1 MDKKKRL
8 ILEQLVNLIPEL
20 GLNIEALSL
29 ASENAGLASHYWE
42 ILFPNGLKEVS
53 SSLEKFFDNLMMNQL
68 KSIKDPVRTH
78 QKIITALQYRIKLVP
93 QEVASK
99 LCVFYAMPNNYS
111 TAITNSWATCNKI
124 WHYANDKSMDFN
136 YYTKRALLMTAY
148 LPSIA
153 YYITDSSND
162 YHKTDYFITKVIE
175 KILNAAKLKQKIK
188 SIKLD
193 DIPIVRFFL

>member
-1 MDKKKRL
+1 KKL
-8 ILEQLVNLIPEL
+8 HQNYV
-20 GLNIEALSL
+20 
-29 ASENAGLASHYWE
+29 
-42 ILFPNGLKEVS
+42 
-53 SSLEKFFDNLMMNQL
+53 FFTL
-68 KSIKDPVRTH
+68 
-78 QKIITALQYRIKLVP
+78 
-93 QEVASK
+93 
-99 LCVFYAMPNNYS
+99 NNYS

-193 DIPIVRFFL
+193 DIPIVRFFFKIKKYILYYRIQKWLRSTADIIQK